1 MHWWGSIYHEL
12 LKEGEIFLTNFL
24 DSLDPSEIRTEEV
37 IIVCTMLVITV
48 LAIVYYF
55 TQQDIK
61 HLDDKVSDTRSV
73 CVVSKGESEGIQ
85 QRDQLPGQE
94 PSNPT
99 ESSKVETQAKKSLT
113 SSKDLP
119 YNELVKKYKKLFQP
133 IPPQGFNRE
142 TSVASLSSE
151 EVIVDLNRSDHVE
164 TEPKLVVLYQAP
176 PSEESYENGAS
187 KTISK
192 DYIQEVTPGDKTVI
206 QPQVDAVQLQPSPT
220 VDNPVKRSSVVCALH
235 KKTKQDKK
243 KNKTLKAWTDKRRE
257 EEASVLSADSGS
269 SEGSKGLQ

>member
-1 MHWWGSIYHEL
+1 MHWWGSIYYEL

-24 DSLDPSEIRTEEV
+24 DSLDPSGTRTEEV
-37 IIVCTMLVITV
+37 IIVCTILVITA

-55 TQQDIK
+55 TQQDIE
-61 HLDDKVSDTRSV
+61 HLDDKVSDTQAI
-73 CVVSKGESEGIQ
+73 CVVLKGESKGNQ
-85 QRDQLPGQE
+85 QRDQLPREE
-94 PSNPT
+94 PSSPT
-99 ESSKVETQAKKSLT
+99 ESSEVEIQAKKSVT

-142 TSVASLSSE
+142 TCVASLSSE
-151 EVIVDLNRSDHVE
+151 EVIVDLNRSDYVE

-176 PSEESYENGAS
+176 PSEESYESEAS

-206 QPQVDAVQLQPSPT
+206 QPQVDAVQSPLFPA
-220 VDNPVKRSSVVCALH
+220 VDNLVKRSSVVYAFH
-235 KKTKQDKK
+235 KTKQDKK
-243 KNKTLKAWTDKRRE
+243 KNKALKAWTDKRRD

-269 SEGSKGLQ
+269 SGGSKASQ